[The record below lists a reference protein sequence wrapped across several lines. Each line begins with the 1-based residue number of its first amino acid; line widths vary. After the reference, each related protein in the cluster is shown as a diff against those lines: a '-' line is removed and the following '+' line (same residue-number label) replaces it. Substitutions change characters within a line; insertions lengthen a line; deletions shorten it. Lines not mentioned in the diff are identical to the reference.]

1 MKSPK
6 LFITLMKSINNSD
19 YYFIN
24 INAKLQKQ
32 SRLFYHTNQT
42 NERKRLNKRTKNQ
55 RRKRKEINIVRF
67 LKFV

>member
-24 INAKLQKQ
+24 KKLQKQ

-42 NERKRLNKRTKNQ
+42 TKE
-55 RRKRKEINIVRF
+55 KD
-67 LKFV
+67 